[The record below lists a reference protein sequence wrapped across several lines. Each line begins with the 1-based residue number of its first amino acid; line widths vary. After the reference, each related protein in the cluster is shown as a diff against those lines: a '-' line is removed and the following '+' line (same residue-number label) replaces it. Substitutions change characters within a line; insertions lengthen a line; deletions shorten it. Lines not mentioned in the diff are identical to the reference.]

1 MRRVT
6 MNILKKQ
13 TISIGLCFALA
24 VSTFS
29 AFTPATAAAKAKLV
43 KKKLT
48 LTVGQKKKIAIKSKK
63 KKAKYSFKASNKKA
77 SVSKSG
83 VITAKKAGKVKITV
97 KEKLKKKTRKVGT
110 ITVTIKKKTAQNT
123 TVPALNTPTPVVT
136 ATPAA
141 SPSNEPT
148 AEPTTTATAI
158 PAPKATP
165 TPFPENP
172 EFSNIPN
179 GYTAKNQANKG
190 EVERFEYEST
200 EYISD
205 DESAKKTPI
214 DRYAMVVLPKD
225 YSKTKKYP
233 VVYMLHGLSDTPE
246 SMVGNG
252 ILNDGAGTQYVVWN
266 AIANGDVKECIV
278 VYPCVC
284 CNEEGKSSFNTDA
297 KTASYYDYIIN
308 DLTKV
313 LMPAINKEYST
324 LTGRENT
331 AVCGFSM
338 GGRETLN
345 IGIRRPDL
353 FSGIG
358 LFNPAPGA
366 LDGGDMLTKADLK
379 LADEYIN
386 STYIQITKGATD
398 TVVNSNPTNY
408 YNALKAAGIPCSYYE
423 TMGGDPAG
431 KGNGGHWATVYQHG
445 LYNFLKR
452 IFK

>member
-1 MRRVT
+1 

-24 VSTFS
+24 VSTLS

-48 LTVGQKKKIAIKSKK
+48 LTVGQKKKISIKSKK

-110 ITVTIKKKTAQNT
+110 ITVTIKKKIAQNT

-148 AEPTTTATAI
+148 AEPTATATAT
-158 PAPKATP
+158 PTPKVTP
-165 TPFPENP
+165 TPFPEDP
-172 EFSNIPN
+172 EFSNIPK

-225 YSKTKKYP
+225 YSKTKKHP

-398 TVVNSNPTNY
+398 TVVGSNPTNY

-431 KGNGGHWATVYQHG
+431 KGNGGHWATVYHHG

>member
-1 MRRVT
+1 

-29 AFTPATAAAKAKLV
+29 AFSPATAAAKAKLV

-83 VITAKKAGKVKITV
+83 VITAKKAGKVKIAV

-110 ITVTIKKKTAQNT
+110 ITVTIKKKIAQNT

-148 AEPTTTATAI
+148 AEPTATATAT
-158 PAPKATP
+158 PTPKVTP

-172 EFSNIPN
+172 EFSNIPK

-284 CNEEGKSSFNTDA
+284 CNEEGKSNFNTDA

-398 TVVNSNPTNY
+398 TVVGSNPTNY

-431 KGNGGHWATVYQHG
+431 KGNGGHWATVYHHG

>member
-1 MRRVT
+1 MY
-6 MNILKKQ
+6 ILKKQ

-24 VSTFS
+24 VSTLS

-83 VITAKKAGKVKITV
+83 VITAKKAGKVKIAV

-110 ITVTIKKKTAQNT
+110 ITVTIKKKIAQNT

-148 AEPTTTATAI
+148 TEPTATATATATAT
-158 PAPKATP
+158 PTPKVTP

-172 EFSNIPN
+172 EFSNIPK

-398 TVVNSNPTNY
+398 TVVGSNPTNY

-431 KGNGGHWATVYQHG
+431 KGNGGHWATVYHHG

>member
-1 MRRVT
+1 

-83 VITAKKAGKVKITV
+83 VITAKKAGKVKIAV

-110 ITVTIKKKTAQNT
+110 ITVTIKKKKAQNT

-148 AEPTTTATAI
+148 AEPTATATAT
-158 PAPKATP
+158 PTPKVTP

-172 EFSNIPN
+172 EFSNIPK

-284 CNEEGKSSFNTDA
+284 CNEEGKSNFNTDA

-398 TVVNSNPTNY
+398 TVVGSNPTNY

-431 KGNGGHWATVYQHG
+431 KGNGGHWATVYHHG

>member
-1 MRRVT
+1 

-24 VSTFS
+24 VSTLS

-110 ITVTIKKKTAQNT
+110 ITVTIKKKIAQNT

-148 AEPTTTATAI
+148 AEPTATATAT
-158 PAPKATP
+158 PTPKVTP
-165 TPFPENP
+165 TPFPEDP

-284 CNEEGKSSFNTDA
+284 CNEEGKSNFNTDA

-431 KGNGGHWATVYQHG
+431 KGNGGHWATVYHHG

>member
-1 MRRVT
+1 

-386 STYIQITKGATD
+386 STYIQITKVATD

>member
-1 MRRVT
+1 

-24 VSTFS
+24 VSTLS

-48 LTVGQKKKIAIKSKK
+48 LTVGQKKKISIKSKK

-110 ITVTIKKKTAQNT
+110 ITVTIKKKIAQNT

-148 AEPTTTATAI
+148 TEPTATATAT
-158 PAPKATP
+158 PTPKVTP

-172 EFSNIPN
+172 EFSNIPK

-225 YSKTKKYP
+225 YSKTKKHP

-398 TVVNSNPTNY
+398 TVVGSNPTNY

-431 KGNGGHWATVYQHG
+431 KGNGGHWATVYHHG

>member
-1 MRRVT
+1 

-24 VSTFS
+24 VSTLS

-48 LTVGQKKKIAIKSKK
+48 LTVGQKKKISIKSKK
-63 KKAKYSFKASNKKA
+63 KKAKYSFKTSNKKA

-110 ITVTIKKKTAQNT
+110 ITVTIKKKIAQNT

-148 AEPTTTATAI
+148 AEPTATATAT
-158 PAPKATP
+158 PTPKVTP
-165 TPFPENP
+165 TPFPEDP
-172 EFSNIPN
+172 EFSNIPK

-398 TVVNSNPTNY
+398 TVVGSNPTNY

-431 KGNGGHWATVYQHG
+431 KGNGGHWATVYHHG

>member
-1 MRRVT
+1 M
-6 MNILKKQ
+6 
-13 TISIGLCFALA
+13 LCACH
-24 VSTFS
+24 VSTLS

-83 VITAKKAGKVKITV
+83 VITAKKAGKVKIAV

-110 ITVTIKKKTAQNT
+110 ITVTIKKKIAQNT

-148 AEPTTTATAI
+148 AEPTATATAT
-158 PAPKATP
+158 PTPKVTP

-172 EFSNIPN
+172 EFSNIPK

-284 CNEEGKSSFNTDA
+284 CNEEGKSNFNTDA

-398 TVVNSNPTNY
+398 TVVGSNPTNY

-431 KGNGGHWATVYQHG
+431 KGNGGHWATVYHHG

>member
-1 MRRVT
+1 

-24 VSTFS
+24 VSTLS

-48 LTVGQKKKIAIKSKK
+48 LTVGQKKKISIKSKK

-110 ITVTIKKKTAQNT
+110 ITVTIKKKIAQNT
-123 TVPALNTPTPVVT
+123 TVPALNTPTPV

-148 AEPTTTATAI
+148 TEPTATATATAT
-158 PAPKATP
+158 PTPKVTP

-172 EFSNIPN
+172 EFSNIPK

-398 TVVNSNPTNY
+398 TVVGSNPTNY

-431 KGNGGHWATVYQHG
+431 KGNGGHWATVYHHG

>member
-1 MRRVT
+1 

-63 KKAKYSFKASNKKA
+63 KKAKYSFKASNKTA

>member
-1 MRRVT
+1 

-24 VSTFS
+24 VSTLS

-136 ATPAA
+136 TTPAA

-148 AEPTTTATAI
+148 AEPTATATAI

-431 KGNGGHWATVYQHG
+431 KGNGGHWATVYHHG

>member
-1 MRRVT
+1 

-423 TMGGDPAG
+423 TMGNCISARF
-431 KGNGGHWATVYQHG
+431 V
-445 LYNFLKR
+445 
-452 IFK
+452 

>member
-1 MRRVT
+1 

-83 VITAKKAGKVKITV
+83 VITAKKAGKVKIAV

-110 ITVTIKKKTAQNT
+110 ITVTIKKKIAQNT

-148 AEPTTTATAI
+148 AEPTATATAT
-158 PAPKATP
+158 PTPKVTP

-172 EFSNIPN
+172 EFSNIPK

-398 TVVNSNPTNY
+398 TVVGSNPTNY

-431 KGNGGHWATVYQHG
+431 KGNGGHWATVYHHG

>member
-1 MRRVT
+1 

-24 VSTFS
+24 VSTLS

-48 LTVGQKKKIAIKSKK
+48 LTVGQKKKISIKSKK

-110 ITVTIKKKTAQNT
+110 ITVTIKKKIAQNT
-123 TVPALNTPTPVVT
+123 TVLALNTPTPVVT

-148 AEPTTTATAI
+148 AEPTATATAT
-158 PAPKATP
+158 PTPKVTP
-165 TPFPENP
+165 TPFPEDP
-172 EFSNIPN
+172 EFSNIPK

-398 TVVNSNPTNY
+398 TVVGSNPTNY

-431 KGNGGHWATVYQHG
+431 KGNGGHWATVYHHG

>member
-1 MRRVT
+1 
-6 MNILKKQ
+6 MNLFKKQ

-24 VSTFS
+24 VSTLS

-110 ITVTIKKKTAQNT
+110 ITVTIKKKIAQNT

-148 AEPTTTATAI
+148 AEPTATATAT
-158 PAPKATP
+158 PTPKVTP
-165 TPFPENP
+165 TPFPEDP
-172 EFSNIPN
+172 EFSNIPK

-398 TVVNSNPTNY
+398 TVVGSNPTNY

-431 KGNGGHWATVYQHG
+431 KGNGGHWATVYHHG

>member
-1 MRRVT
+1 

-24 VSTFS
+24 VSTLS

-48 LTVGQKKKIAIKSKK
+48 LTVGQKKKISIKSKK

-110 ITVTIKKKTAQNT
+110 ITVTIKKKIAQNT

-148 AEPTTTATAI
+148 AEPTATATAT
-158 PAPKATP
+158 PTPKVTP
-165 TPFPENP
+165 TPFPEDP
-172 EFSNIPN
+172 EFSNIPK

-398 TVVNSNPTNY
+398 TVVGSNPTNY

-431 KGNGGHWATVYQHG
+431 KENGGHWATVYHHG

>member
-1 MRRVT
+1 

-83 VITAKKAGKVKITV
+83 VITAKKAGKVKIAV

-110 ITVTIKKKTAQNT
+110 ITVTIKKKIAQNT

-148 AEPTTTATAI
+148 TEPTATATAT
-158 PAPKATP
+158 PTPKVTP

-172 EFSNIPN
+172 EFSNIPK

-190 EVERFEYEST
+190 EVERFDYEST

-431 KGNGGHWATVYQHG
+431 KGTGGHWATVYHHG

>member
-1 MRRVT
+1 

-83 VITAKKAGKVKITV
+83 VITAKKAGKVKIAV

-110 ITVTIKKKTAQNT
+110 ITVTIKKKIAQNT

-148 AEPTTTATAI
+148 AEPTATATAT
-158 PAPKATP
+158 PTPKVTP

-172 EFSNIPN
+172 EFSNIPK

-284 CNEEGKSSFNTDA
+284 CNEEGKSNFNTDA

-398 TVVNSNPTNY
+398 TVVGSNPTNY

-423 TMGGDPAG
+423 TMGGDPTG
-431 KGNGGHWATVYQHG
+431 KGNGGHWATVYHHG

>member
-1 MRRVT
+1 

-83 VITAKKAGKVKITV
+83 VITAKKAGKVKIAV

-110 ITVTIKKKTAQNT
+110 ITVTIKKKIAQNT

-148 AEPTTTATAI
+148 AEPTATATAT
-158 PAPKATP
+158 PTPKVTP

-172 EFSNIPN
+172 EFSNIPK

-431 KGNGGHWATVYQHG
+431 KGTGGHWATVYHHG

>member
-1 MRRVT
+1 
-6 MNILKKQ
+6 MNLFKKQ

-205 DESAKKTPI
+205 GESAKKTPI

-398 TVVNSNPTNY
+398 TVVGSNPTNY

-431 KGNGGHWATVYQHG
+431 KGNGGHWATVYHHG

>member
-1 MRRVT
+1 

-24 VSTFS
+24 VSTLS

-83 VITAKKAGKVKITV
+83 VITAKKAGKVKIAV

-110 ITVTIKKKTAQNT
+110 ITVTIKKKIAQNT

-148 AEPTTTATAI
+148 AKPTATATAT
-158 PAPKATP
+158 PTPKVTP

-172 EFSNIPN
+172 EFSNIPK

-398 TVVNSNPTNY
+398 TVVGSNPTNY

-431 KGNGGHWATVYQHG
+431 KGNGGHWATVYHHG

>member
-1 MRRVT
+1 

-97 KEKLKKKTRKVGT
+97 KEKLKKKTRKVVT

>member
-1 MRRVT
+1 
-6 MNILKKQ
+6 MNLFKKQ

-63 KKAKYSFKASNKKA
+63 KKSKYSFKASNKKA

-83 VITAKKAGKVKITV
+83 VITAKKAGKVKIAV

-110 ITVTIKKKTAQNT
+110 ITVTIKKKIAQNT

-148 AEPTTTATAI
+148 AKPTATATAT
-158 PAPKATP
+158 PTPKVTP

-172 EFSNIPN
+172 EFSNIPK

-284 CNEEGKSSFNTDA
+284 CNEEGKSNFNTDA

-345 IGIRRPDL
+345 ICIRLPDL

-398 TVVNSNPTNY
+398 TVVGSNPTNY
-408 YNALKAAGIPCSYYE
+408 YNALKAAGIPCSYYV

-431 KGNGGHWATVYQHG
+431 KGNGGHWSTVYHHG

>member
-1 MRRVT
+1 

-148 AEPTTTATAI
+148 AEPTATATAI

-172 EFSNIPN
+172 EFSNIPK

-398 TVVNSNPTNY
+398 TVVGSNPTNY

-431 KGNGGHWATVYQHG
+431 KGNGGHWATVYHHG

>member
-1 MRRVT
+1 

-48 LTVGQKKKIAIKSKK
+48 LTVGQKKKISIKSKK

-110 ITVTIKKKTAQNT
+110 ITVTIKKKIAQNT

-148 AEPTTTATAI
+148 AEPTATATAT
-158 PAPKATP
+158 PTPKATP

-190 EVERFEYEST
+190 EVERFDYEST

-233 VVYMLHGLSDTPE
+233 VIYMLHGLSDTPE

-284 CNEEGKSSFNTDA
+284 CNEEGKSNFNTDA

-379 LADEYIN
+379 LADEYLN

-398 TVVNSNPTNY
+398 TVVGSNPTNY

-431 KGNGGHWATVYQHG
+431 KGNGGHWATVYHHG

>member
-1 MRRVT
+1 

-13 TISIGLCFALA
+13 TISIGLCFALD

>member
-1 MRRVT
+1 

-24 VSTFS
+24 VSTLS

-48 LTVGQKKKIAIKSKK
+48 LTVGQKKKISIKSKK

-77 SVSKSG
+77 SVSKSS

-110 ITVTIKKKTAQNT
+110 ITVTIKKKIAQNT

-148 AEPTTTATAI
+148 AEPTATATAT
-158 PAPKATP
+158 PTPKVTP
-165 TPFPENP
+165 TPFPEDP
-172 EFSNIPN
+172 EFSNIPK

-398 TVVNSNPTNY
+398 TVVGSNPTNY

-431 KGNGGHWATVYQHG
+431 KGNGGHWATVYHHG

>member
-1 MRRVT
+1 

-24 VSTFS
+24 VSTLS

-48 LTVGQKKKIAIKSKK
+48 LTVGQKKKISIKSKK

-110 ITVTIKKKTAQNT
+110 ITVTIKKKIAQNT

-148 AEPTTTATAI
+148 AEPTATATAT
-158 PAPKATP
+158 PTPKVTP
-165 TPFPENP
+165 TPFPEDP
-172 EFSNIPN
+172 EFSNIPK

-284 CNEEGKSSFNTDA
+284 CNEDGKSSFNTDA

-398 TVVNSNPTNY
+398 TVVGSNPTNY

-431 KGNGGHWATVYQHG
+431 KGNGGHWATVYHHG

>member
-1 MRRVT
+1 

-83 VITAKKAGKVKITV
+83 VITAKKAGKVKIAV

-110 ITVTIKKKTAQNT
+110 ITVTIKKKIAQNT

-148 AEPTTTATAI
+148 AEPTATATATATAT
-158 PAPKATP
+158 PTPKVTP

-172 EFSNIPN
+172 EFSNIPK

-284 CNEEGKSSFNTDA
+284 CNEEGKSNFNTDA

-398 TVVNSNPTNY
+398 TVVGSNPTNY

-431 KGNGGHWATVYQHG
+431 KGNGGHWATVYHHG

>member
-1 MRRVT
+1 

-24 VSTFS
+24 VSTLS

-110 ITVTIKKKTAQNT
+110 ITVTIKKKIAQNT

-148 AEPTTTATAI
+148 AEPTATATAT
-158 PAPKATP
+158 PTPKVTP
-165 TPFPENP
+165 TPFPEDP
-172 EFSNIPN
+172 EFSNIPK

-398 TVVNSNPTNY
+398 TVVGSNPTNY

-431 KGNGGHWATVYQHG
+431 KGNGGHWATVYHHG

>member
-1 MRRVT
+1 

-24 VSTFS
+24 VSTLS

-63 KKAKYSFKASNKKA
+63 KKAQYSFKASNKKA

-148 AEPTTTATAI
+148 AEPTATATAT
-158 PAPKATP
+158 PTPKVTP

-431 KGNGGHWATVYQHG
+431 KGDGGHWATVYHHG

>member
-1 MRRVT
+1 

-63 KKAKYSFKASNKKA
+63 KKEKYSFKASNKKA

>member
-1 MRRVT
+1 

-252 ILNDGAGTQYVVWN
+252 ILNDGAGTQSVVWN

-431 KGNGGHWATVYQHG
+431 KGNGGHWATVYHHG

>member
-1 MRRVT
+1 

-83 VITAKKAGKVKITV
+83 VITAKKAGKVKIAV

-110 ITVTIKKKTAQNT
+110 ITVTIKKKIAQNT

-148 AEPTTTATAI
+148 AEPTATATAT
-158 PAPKATP
+158 PTPKVTP

-172 EFSNIPN
+172 EFSNIPK

-205 DESAKKTPI
+205 DESTKKTPI

-225 YSKTKKYP
+225 YSKAKKYP

-284 CNEEGKSSFNTDA
+284 CNEEGKSNFNTDA

-379 LADEYIN
+379 LAD
-386 STYIQITKGATD
+386 
-398 TVVNSNPTNY
+398 
-408 YNALKAAGIPCSYYE
+408 LKALRNSDFLRKLPSETPLPSRRSIRLHSADRRPIPQLLSV
-423 TMGGDPAG
+423 PARQSRQR
-431 KGNGGHWATVYQHG
+431 KYAPAIT
-445 LYNFLKR
+445 FL
-452 IFK
+452 

>member
-1 MRRVT
+1 
-6 MNILKKQ
+6 
-13 TISIGLCFALA
+13 
-24 VSTFS
+24 
-29 AFTPATAAAKAKLV
+29 
-43 KKKLT
+43 
-48 LTVGQKKKIAIKSKK
+48 
-63 KKAKYSFKASNKKA
+63 
-77 SVSKSG
+77 
-83 VITAKKAGKVKITV
+83 
-97 KEKLKKKTRKVGT
+97 
-110 ITVTIKKKTAQNT
+110 
-123 TVPALNTPTPVVT
+123 
-136 ATPAA
+136 
-141 SPSNEPT
+141 
-148 AEPTTTATAI
+148 
-158 PAPKATP
+158 
-165 TPFPENP
+165 
-172 EFSNIPN
+172 
-179 GYTAKNQANKG
+179 
-190 EVERFEYEST
+190 
-200 EYISD
+200 
-205 DESAKKTPI
+205 
-214 DRYAMVVLPKD
+214 MVVLPKD

-278 VYPCVC
+278 VYTCVC

-398 TVVNSNPTNY
+398 TVVGSNPTNY
-408 YNALKAAGIPCSYYE
+408 YKALEAAGIPCYYYE

-431 KGNGGHWATVYQHG
+431 KGNGGHWATVYHHG

>member
-1 MRRVT
+1 

-24 VSTFS
+24 VSTLS

-83 VITAKKAGKVKITV
+83 VITAKKAGKVKIAV

-110 ITVTIKKKTAQNT
+110 ITVTIKKKIAQNT

-148 AEPTTTATAI
+148 AKPTATATAT
-158 PAPKATP
+158 PTPKVTP

-172 EFSNIPN
+172 EFSNIPK

-284 CNEEGKSSFNTDA
+284 CNEEGKSNFNTDA

-398 TVVNSNPTNY
+398 TVVGSNPTNY

-431 KGNGGHWATVYQHG
+431 KGNGGHWATVYHHG